1 VIGFARFTNHQSQIT
16 VFGVFGV
23 ENHPKKRIFVGL
35 LVITCLI
42 LFFFIFLLW
51 YIPVVGLKNIHPS
64 LPFLFTLLLAVA
76 VFLMLSGGLL
86 LVITILLGRDIF
98 LSQRLRGFVAK
109 VLFPFMILMG
119 KLMGVSKVKVQQ
131 SFVELNN
138 HLVRSNNR
146 RSRPNRLLILLPHCI
161 QNFDCQIKIT
171 GNIENCKG
179 CGKCEIK
186 EMIELAKEFRIDIA
200 VATGGTLAR
209 RIIVEKRPE
218 AIVAVACELDLTT
231 GIQDTYP
238 IPVIGILNERPHG
251 PCINT
256 TADIQKVK
264 RAILDFMGEKNPGD
278 RETTSTCHS
287 ERSEESHQI
296 NKLRIIHFVQDDKP
310 GLFTSSSLK

>member
-1 VIGFARFTNHQSQIT
+1 M
-16 VFGVFGV
+16 
-23 ENHPKKRIFVGL
+23 ENQPRKRIFVGL

-42 LFFFIFLLW
+42 LFFVIFVFW
-51 YIPVVGLKNIHPS
+51 YVPMVGLKNIHPA
-64 LPFLFTLLLAVA
+64 LPFLFTLLLAMT
-76 VFLMLSGGLL
+76 VFLMLSGGML
-86 LVITILLGRDIF
+86 LVVTVLLRRDILL
-98 LSQRLRGFVAK
+98 SHKLRGFVAK
-109 VLFPFMILMG
+109 VLFPLMILMG

-146 RSRPNRLLILLPHCI
+146 RTRPRRLLILLPHCI
-161 QNFDCQIKIT
+161 QNFDCPIKIT
-171 GNIENCKG
+171 GNIQNCKG

-186 EMIELAKEFRIDIA
+186 ELIEIANQYQIDIA

-231 GIQDTYP
+231 GIQDSYP

-256 TADIQKVK
+256 RADIEKVK
-264 RAILDFMGEKNPGD
+264 EAIEDFMGMGPGMV
-278 RETTSTCHS
+278 SPP
-287 ERSEESHQI
+287 
-296 NKLRIIHFVQDDKP
+296 KP
-310 GLFTSSSLK
+310 